1 MQECSKEFRWI
12 DADRLR
18 IILVRSRM
26 ANMFHKECFN
36 EKFMHQV
43 FFNMRGVCIGL
54 EHLPPMRM
62 LPISLKIFIEEKT
75 NNQI

>member
-1 MQECSKEFRWI
+1 
-12 DADRLR
+12 
-18 IILVRSRM
+18 M

-43 FFNMRGVCIGL
+43 FFNMRGVCVCVCGVCIGL